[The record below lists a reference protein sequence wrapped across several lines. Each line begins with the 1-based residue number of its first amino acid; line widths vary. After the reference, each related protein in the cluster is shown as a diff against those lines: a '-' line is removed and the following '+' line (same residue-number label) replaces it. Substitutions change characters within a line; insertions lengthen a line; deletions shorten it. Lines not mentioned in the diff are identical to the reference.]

1 MLLSDRSDCSPSIGH
16 FRALSPADSSAMVER
31 IRHACV
37 SIASS
42 VSLHSSYVP
51 YLPLRGP
58 YWRCHGVA
66 APQPCC
72 PVFLFLLLPCFT
84 LPKVLFGIHY
94 TQPRRPHTH
103 TPAGLFLRCLT
114 FLLFDEKKVYNLFS
128 SLFSFLFATV
138 LLASPFVSIADR
150 SSSKT
155 YGPAPPRNVSSTT
168 QQPLHNPS
176 GRTSPSVPDGPF
188 GRSAGQNPN
197 LWACTPNFT
206 AQ

>member
-58 YWRCHGVA
+58 YRRCHGVA
-66 APQPCC
+66 SPQPCC

-168 QQPLHNPS
+168 QQPLHNSS
-176 GRTSPSVPDGPF
+176 GRTSPSVPDGPV
-188 GRSAGQNPN
+188 GRSAGQNPS